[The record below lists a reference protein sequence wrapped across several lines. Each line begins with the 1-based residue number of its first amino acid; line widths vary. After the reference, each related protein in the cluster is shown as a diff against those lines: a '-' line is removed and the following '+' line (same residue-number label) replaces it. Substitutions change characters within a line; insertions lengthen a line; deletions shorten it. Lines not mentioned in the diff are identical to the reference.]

1 MGNRHSSRM
10 NQQELLQMSQRERD
24 RLQVL
29 HEANERHITQKEAAA
44 QMGVTERWVRK
55 LLARMR
61 KEGDRAVIH
70 RLRGRRSNR
79 KIPEG
84 VRKKAVGLVRREYSD
99 FGPTLASEYLAERH
113 GARVSRET
121 LRGWMI
127 GAQLWKPRRAP
138 AGRGVH
144 TWRPRRAQCGE
155 LVQWDSSEH
164 DWLEGRGEKLYL
176 IAMIDDAS
184 SQAVARF
191 VRHDSTP
198 ENLRLLGTYLQRW
211 GRPQAFY
218 TDKASLFKTTRPQQR
233 EEQLQGAFAKTQ
245 IGRALEELGIEWIPA
260 HSPQAKGRV
269 ERFFG
274 TAQDRLV
281 KGLRKAGV
289 DTLAA
294 AQQYLERVY
303 LPLWNR
309 RFTVAAAHPTD
320 AHRPL
325 GPQHDLS
332 AILSQVESRVVAPDY
347 TVQLHRRRYQIAR
360 EAVRAG
366 LRGAQVR
373 VEQRLDGSVALRFR
387 EQYLPV
393 RECLVRPPQP
403 TAQEP
408 ERKRSANGSRRSAP
422 EARPTRWMEGFDLRR
437 SKPLWAVLRD
447 EQAGPPAARRA
458 PLTPVALRAPS
469 VSGAP

>member
-1 MGNRHSSRM
+1 M
-10 NQQELLQMSQRERD
+10 NPTELIRMSQKERD
-24 RLQVL
+24 RLKVL
-29 HEANERHITQKEAAA
+29 HEANQRHITQKAAAA

-79 KIPEG
+79 KIAER
-84 VRKKAVGLVRREYSD
+84 VREKVVGLVKREYSD
-99 FGPTLASEYLAERH
+99 FGPTLASEYLAEGH
-113 GARVSRET
+113 GVRVSRET

-127 GAQLWKPRRAP
+127 AAQWWKPRRA
-138 AGRGVH
+138 RIERVH

-155 LVQWDSSEH
+155 LVQWDTSEH
-164 DWLEGRGEKLYL
+164 DWLEGRGEPLYL
-176 IAMIDDAS
+176 VLMIDDATS
-184 SQAVARF
+184 RALARL

-198 ENLRLLGTYLQRW
+198 ENLRLLGNYLRRW
-211 GRPQAFY
+211 GRPLAFY
-218 TDKASLFKTTRPQQR
+218 TDKASLFKTTRPQR
-233 EEQLQGAFAKTQ
+233 RDEELQGQLPKTQ
-245 IGRALEELGIEWIPA
+245 IGRALQELGIDWIPA
-260 HSPQAKGRV
+260 HSPQAKGRI

-289 DTLAA
+289 DTLEG

-309 RFTVAAAHPTD
+309 RFTVAAANPTD

-347 TVQLHRRRYQIAR
+347 TVQWHRRRYQIAR

-366 LRGAQVR
+366 LRGARVR
-373 VEQRLDGSVALRFR
+373 VEQRLDGSVAVRFR
-387 EQYLPV
+387 EHYLPV
-393 RECLVRPPQP
+393 RECGTTPQQPLREQPEPKRAPQEVRRP
-403 TAQEP
+403 A
-408 ERKRSANGSRRSAP
+408 S
-422 EARPTRWMEGFDLRR
+422 EARPPRWMDGFDLRR

>member
-1 MGNRHSSRM
+1 MGIRQSSRM
-10 NQQELLQMSQRERD
+10 SQTELIPMSQKERD

-29 HEANERHITQKEAAA
+29 HEANQRHIRQKEAAA

-55 LLARMR
+55 LMARMR
-61 KEGDRAVIH
+61 KEGGRAVIH

-79 KIPEG
+79 KLPDS
-84 VRKKAVGLVRREYSD
+84 VRKKAVGLVRKEYPD

-113 GARVSRET
+113 GVRLSRET

-127 GAQLWKPRRAP
+127 AAQLWRPRRA
-138 AGRGVH
+138 RVEGVH

-155 LVQWDSSEH
+155 LAQWDTSEH

-176 IAMIDDAS
+176 IALVDDATS
-184 SQAVARF
+184 RAVARF

-198 ENLRLLGTYLQRW
+198 ENLRLLGTYLRRW
-211 GRPQAFY
+211 GRPLAFY
-218 TDKASLFKTTRPQQR
+218 TDKASLFQTSRPQQR
-233 EEQLQGAFAKTQ
+233 DEQLQGQLPQTQ
-245 IGRALEELGIEWIPA
+245 IGRALRELGIEWIPA
-260 HSPQAKGRV
+260 HSPQAKGRI
-269 ERFFG
+269 ERFFQ

-281 KGLRKAGV
+281 KGLRKAEA

-294 AQQYLERVY
+294 AQQYLERGY

-309 RFTVAAAHPTD
+309 RFTVAAANPTE

-325 GPQHDLS
+325 GPEHDLA
-332 AILSQVESRVVAPDY
+332 AILSHVENRVVAPDY
-347 TVQLHRRRYQIAR
+347 TVQFYRRRYQIAR

-366 LRGAQVR
+366 LRGARVR
-373 VEQRLDGSVALRFR
+373 VEQRLDGSVAVRFR
-387 EQYLPV
+387 EHYLPV
-393 RECLVRPPQP
+393 RECGTPPEPPLRQRPEPSRA
-403 TAQEP
+403 AQKTGP
-408 ERKRSANGSRRSAP
+408 PASA
-422 EARPTRWMEGFDLRR
+422 ARPHRWMDGFDLRR

-447 EQAGPPAARRA
+447 EQAGPPAGGRA

>member
-1 MGNRHSSRM
+1 MVIRQSSRM
-10 NQQELLQMSQRERD
+10 NPEELLLMSQKERD

-29 HEANERHITQKEAAA
+29 HETYHRHITQREAAE
-44 QMGVTERWVRK
+44 QMGVSERRVRK
-55 LLARMR
+55 VLARIR
-61 KEGDRAVIH
+61 TEGDRAVIH

-79 KIPEG
+79 KIPEA
-84 VRKKAVGLVRREYSD
+84 VRKKAVRLVQREYRD

-113 GARVSRET
+113 ELRVSRET
-121 LRGWMI
+121 LRSWMI
-127 GAQLWKPRRAP
+127 QAELWKPRRA
-138 AGRGVH
+138 RIERVH

-155 LVQWDSSEH
+155 LVQWDTSEH

-176 IAMIDDAS
+176 IAMIDDATS
-184 SQAVARF
+184 RAGARF

-198 ENLRLLGTYLQRW
+198 ENLRLLGSYLRRR
-211 GRPQAFY
+211 GRPLAFY

-233 EEQLQGAFAKTQ
+233 DEQLQGQFPETQ
-245 IGRALEELGIEWIPA
+245 IGRALRELGIEWIPA

-289 DTLAA
+289 ESLAG

-309 RFTVAAAHPTD
+309 RFTVAAANPND

-325 GPQHDLS
+325 GPEHDLA
-332 AILSQVESRVVAPDY
+332 AILSHVESRMVAADY
-347 TVQLHRRRYQIAR
+347 TVPFYRRRYQIAP

-366 LRGAQVR
+366 LRGARVR
-373 VEQRLDGSVALRFR
+373 VEQRLDGSVAVRFR
-387 EQYLPV
+387 EHYLPV
-393 RECLVRPPQP
+393 RECGTTPQP
-403 TAQEP
+403 LLRAVQ
-408 ERKRSANGSRRSAP
+408 NRRRPAP
-422 EARPTRWMEGFDLRR
+422 NARPHHWMEGFELRS
-437 SKPLWAVLRD
+437 SKPIWAVLRD
-447 EQAGPPAARRA
+447 EQAGPPAARR
-458 PLTPVALRAPS
+458 
-469 VSGAP
+469 

>member
-1 MGNRHSSRM
+1 M
-10 NQQELLQMSQRERD
+10 NQEELLLMSQKERD

-29 HEANERHITQKEAAA
+29 HEANRRRLTQKQAAG
-44 QMGVTERWVRK
+44 QMGVSERWVRK

-61 KEGDRAVIH
+61 KEGDRAVMH

-79 KIPEG
+79 KIAEG
-84 VRKKAVGLVRREYSD
+84 MREKAVGLVQRDYRD
-99 FGPTLASEYLAERH
+99 FGPTLASEYLAQRH
-113 GARVSRET
+113 RVRVSRET

-127 GAQLWKPRRAP
+127 QAQLWK
-138 AGRGVH
+138 
-144 TWRPRRAQCGE
+144 PRRAQCGE
-155 LVQWDSSEH
+155 LVQWDTSEH
-164 DWLEGRGEKLYL
+164 DWLEGRGEPLRL
-176 IAMIDDAS
+176 IAMIDDATS
-184 SQAVARF
+184 RALARL

-198 ENLRLLGTYLQRW
+198 ENLRFLKKYLQRW
-211 GRPQAFY
+211 ERPLAFY
-218 TDKASLFKTTRPQQR
+218 TDKASLFKTSRPQQR
-233 EEQLQGAFAKTQ
+233 EQELAGQLPKTQ

-289 DTLAA
+289 NTLAG

-309 RFTVAAAHPTD
+309 RFTVAAANPTE

-325 GPQHDLS
+325 GPQHDLA
-332 AILSQVESRVVAPDY
+332 AILSLVESRVVSPDY

-360 EAVRAG
+360 EAVRAR
-366 LRGAQVR
+366 LRGARVR
-373 VEQRLDGSVALRFR
+373 VEQRLNGSVAVRFR
-387 EQYLPV
+387 EHYLPV
-393 RECLVRPPQP
+393 RECGTPAPQPLREQPESQRAAPKARPP
-403 TAQEP
+403 AW
-408 ERKRSANGSRRSAP
+408 K
-422 EARPTRWMEGFDLRR
+422 ARAHRWMEGFEVSR